1 MEKARGESRDS
12 IGEHRETGKRLQSVY
27 ERVMANPQ
35 SRQAY
40 FNTTRGVLSG
50 HPEHTETKELRRA
63 LNEKAIAHL
72 FSPDETLPRPV
83 FYSAGIISV
92 GDSAIS
98 AVADRLPHL
107 DD

>member
-1 MEKARGESRDS
+1 MEKARGALRASTE
-12 IGEHRETGKRLQSVY
+12 EHRETGRRLQSVY

-50 HPEHTETKELRRA
+50 HPEHAETKELRRA
-63 LNEKAIAHL
+63 LNERAIAHL
-72 FSPDETLPRPV
+72 FNPDETLPRPV
-83 FYSAGIISV
+83 FYSPGVISV